1 VKRQHVIALLALAG
15 AAAAF
20 VWWKKSAAPG
30 STSMADNS
38 SPLGTPGYTSLA
50 GNNLTNSS
58 SSMPAAAAAVIAAAT
73 AANPPINS
81 GGTDTANTTD
91 SAPANNAS
99 ADYNMGPGPTVPSG
113 PNYALTSVFQS
124 AYETFLGKKKK
135 KHTDGRL
142 MRFEK
147 KYERKH
153 NVEVGSA
160 APTTSLT

>member
-30 STSMADNS
+30 STSMADNR
-38 SPLGTPGYTSLA
+38 SPLGTPGYSSLA
-50 GNNLTNSS
+50 GGNLTNSS
-58 SSMPAAAAAVIAAAT
+58 SSMPAAAAAAIAAAT
-73 AANPPINS
+73 AANPPVNS

-91 SAPANNAS
+91 SAPPAAS
-99 ADYNMGPGPTVPSG
+99 ADYNMGPGPTVSSG

-124 AYETFLGKKKK
+124 AYEAFLGKKKK

-142 MRFEK
+142 ARFEK